1 MGGVLHLILLEGLIR
16 EMQAGDRRI
25 GHFLLAV
32 VVLTWGANFGIVK
45 SAFDTIPP
53 LLFGALRFTVMGIL
67 LLGLAFWR
75 EKEIRIRKEDLGKVI
90 MIGALGLGLYQVLW
104 SLGLNLTS
112 PSNSALILSIQPLLG
127 VLYVDLVKKEPVG
140 RQQYWGMLLALVGVV
155 LVILK
160 PTAKLHFSLETLP
173 GDLLTLMAGFCAA
186 IFFSVWSKPLLKIYS
201 PLRLMSYCMI
211 IGSLVLWIASPFST
225 QPVLWGKVWKETWW
239 SMGYAVVFSGMLGH
253 VFWYEGLERIG
264 VTKSMV
270 YLYFIPIWA
279 VLFNFLMM
287 GETIFL
293 QQILGGV
300 LILLGVHHALKN

>member
-1 MGGVLHLILLEGLIR
+1 M
-16 EMQAGDRRI
+16 
-25 GHFLLAV
+25 GHFFLVV

-53 LLFGALRFTVMGIL
+53 LLFAALRFTVMAIL
-67 LLGLAFWR
+67 LLAITFLR
-75 EKEIRIRKEDLGKVI
+75 EKEILIQKQDLGKVI
-90 MIGALGLGLYQVLW
+90 MVGVLGLGLYQVLW
-104 SLGLNLTS
+104 SIGLNLTS

-186 IFFSVWSKPLLKIYS
+186 IFFSVWSKPLLKTYS
-201 PLRLMSYCMI
+201 PLRLMSYCMV
-211 IGSLVLWIASPFST
+211 IGSLVLWIVSIFLS
-225 QPVLWGKVWKETWW
+225 QPVIWVEVWEKTWW
-239 SMGYAVVFSGMLGH
+239 SMGYAVIFSGMLGH

-293 QQILGGV
+293 QQIFGGV

>member
-1 MGGVLHLILLEGLIR
+1 MVQER
-16 EMQAGDRRI
+16 NDKA
-25 GHFLLAV
+25 GHFFLGI

-67 LLGLAFWR
+67 LLALTFFR
-75 EKEIRIRKEDLGKVI
+75 EKGIQLRKEDLGSII
-90 MIGALGLGLYQVLW
+90 MVGTLGLGLYQVLW

-112 PSNSALILSIQPLLG
+112 PSNSALILSTQPLLG
-127 VLYVDLVKKEPVG
+127 TLYIDLVKKEPVG
-140 RQQYWGMLLALVGVV
+140 RQQYWGMLLALIGVV
-155 LVILK
+155 FVILK

-173 GDLLTLMAGFCAA
+173 GDLLTLLAAFCAA
-186 IFFSVWSKPLLKIYS
+186 IFFSVWSKPLLKSYS

-211 IGSLVLWIASPFST
+211 IGSLILWIASPFSA
-225 QPVLWGKVWKETWW
+225 QPMVWNQVWEKTWW

-279 VLFNFLMM
+279 VVFNFLMM

-300 LILLGVHHALKN
+300 FILLGVHHTLKN

>member
-1 MGGVLHLILLEGLIR
+1 MRQER
-16 EMQAGDRRI
+16 NYQI
-25 GHFLLAV
+25 GHFFLGI

-45 SAFDTIPP
+45 SAYSYLPP

-67 LLGLAFWR
+67 LLVATLWR
-75 EKEIRIRKEDLGKVI
+75 EREIRIQKEDLGKVI
-90 MIGALGLGLYQVLW
+90 MVGALGLGLYQVLW

-211 IGSLVLWIASPFST
+211 IGSLVLWIAALLSA
-225 QPVLWGKVWKETWW
+225 QPVLWGQVWRETWW
-239 SMGYAVVFSGMLGH
+239 SMGYAVLFSGMLGH
-253 VFWYEGLERIG
+253 VFWYEGLGRIG
-264 VTKSMV
+264 ITKSMV

-279 VLFNFLMM
+279 VLFNYFMM

-293 QQILGGV
+293 QQILGGI
-300 LILLGVHHALKN
+300 LILLGVHHTLKN

>member
-1 MGGVLHLILLEGLIR
+1 L
-16 EMQAGDRRI
+16 
-25 GHFLLAV
+25 GHFLLGI

-45 SAFDTIPP
+45 SAFETIPP
-53 LLFGALRFTVMGIL
+53 LLFGAVRFTVMGIL
-67 LLGLAFWR
+67 LLTLTFFR
-75 EKEIRIRKEDLGKVI
+75 EKGIQLRKEDLGKVI
-90 MIGALGLGLYQVLW
+90 MVGALGLGLYQVLW

-112 PSNSALILSIQPLLG
+112 PSNSALILSTQPLLG
-127 VLYVDLVKKEPVG
+127 TLYIDLVKKEPVG

-211 IGSLVLWIASPFST
+211 IGSLVLWIASPFSA
-225 QPVLWGKVWKETWW
+225 QPIVWSQVWEKTWW

-253 VFWYEGLERIG
+253 VFWYEGLGRIG

-279 VLFNFLMM
+279 VLFNTLMM

>member
-1 MGGVLHLILLEGLIR
+1 MVQER
-16 EMQAGDRRI
+16 NDKA
-25 GHFLLAV
+25 GHFFLGI

-67 LLGLAFWR
+67 LLALTFFR
-75 EKEIRIRKEDLGKVI
+75 EKGIQLRKEDLGRVI
-90 MIGALGLGLYQVLW
+90 MVGALGLGLYQVFW

-127 VLYVDLVKKEPVG
+127 VLYVDLIKKEHVG

-173 GDLLTLMAGFCAA
+173 GDLLTLLAAFCAA
-186 IFFSVWSKPLLKIYS
+186 IFFSVWSKPLLKTYS

-211 IGSLVLWIASPFST
+211 IGSLILWIASPFSA
-225 QPVLWGKVWKETWW
+225 QPVVWGQVLEKTWW

-279 VLFNFLMM
+279 VVFNFLMM

-300 LILLGVHHALKN
+300 FILLGVHHTLKN

>member
-1 MGGVLHLILLEGLIR
+1 
-16 EMQAGDRRI
+16 MQAGSLRI
-25 GHFLLAV
+25 GHFFLGI

-45 SAFDTIPP
+45 SAFETIPP
-53 LLFGALRFTVMGIL
+53 LLFGALRFSIMGIL
-67 LLGLAFWR
+67 LLAVAFWR
-75 EKEIRIRKEDLGKVI
+75 EKEIRIRKEDWGKVI
-90 MIGALGLGLYQVLW
+90 MVGALGLGLYQVLW

-112 PSNSALILSIQPLLG
+112 PSNSALILSTQPLLG
-127 VLYVDLVKKEPVG
+127 TLYIDLVKKEPVG

-186 IFFSVWSKPLLKIYS
+186 IFFSVWSKPLLKTYS

-211 IGSLVLWIASPFST
+211 IGSLILWIASPFSA
-225 QPVLWGKVWKETWW
+225 QPVVWGQVLEKTWW
-239 SMGYAVVFSGMLGH
+239 SMGYAVVLSGMLGH

-279 VLFNFLMM
+279 VVFNFLMM

-300 LILLGVHHALKN
+300 LILLGVHHTLKN

>member
-1 MGGVLHLILLEGLIR
+1 MKERNPKV
-16 EMQAGDRRI
+16 
-25 GHFLLAV
+25 GHFLLV
-32 VVLTWGANFGIVK
+32 MVVLTWGANFGIVK
-45 SAFDTIPP
+45 SAYDTIPP
-53 LLFGALRFTVMGIL
+53 LLFGALRFTVTGVL
-67 LLGLAFWR
+67 LLTFTFWQ
-75 EKEIRIRKEDLGKVI
+75 EKEIRVQKKDLGKVVI
-90 MIGALGLGLYQVLW
+90 VGALGLGLYQVLW

-127 VLYVDLVKKEPVG
+127 VLYIDLVKKEPVG
-140 RQQYWGMLLALVGVV
+140 RRQYWGMCLALVGVV

-173 GDLLTLMAGFCAA
+173 GDLLTLMAGFCSA
-186 IFFSVWSKPLLKIYS
+186 IFFSVWSKPLLNIYS

-211 IGSLVLWIASPFST
+211 VGSLVLWIASLFST
-225 QPVLWGKVWKETWW
+225 QPVLWSQVWEKTWW

-253 VFWYEGLERIG
+253 VFWYEGLQRIG

-279 VLFNFLMM
+279 VLFNFVMM

-300 LILLGVHHALKN
+300 LILWGVHHALKD

>member
-1 MGGVLHLILLEGLIR
+1 
-16 EMQAGDRRI
+16 MQDGDRRI

-140 RQQYWGMLLALVGVV
+140 RQQYWGMLVALVGVV

-160 PTAKLHFSLETLP
+160 PTARLHFSLETLP

-239 SMGYAVVFSGMLGH
+239 SMGYAVIFSGMLGH

-287 GETIFL
+287 GETIFP
-293 QQILGGV
+293 QQIFGGV

>member
-1 MGGVLHLILLEGLIR
+1 M
-16 EMQAGDRRI
+16 
-25 GHFLLAV
+25 V

-53 LLFGALRFTVMGIL
+53 LLFGAFRFTVMGIL
-67 LLGLAFWR
+67 LLVATFWR
-75 EKEIRIRKEDLGKVI
+75 EKEIRIRKEDLGKVV
-90 MIGALGLGLYQVLW
+90 MVGTMGLGLYQVLW

-112 PSNSALILSIQPLLG
+112 PSNSALILTTQPLLG
-127 VLYVDLVKKEPVG
+127 TLYIDLIKKEPVG
-140 RQQYWGMLLALVGVV
+140 RQHYWGMLLALVGVV

-173 GDLLTLMAGFCAA
+173 GDLLTLMSAFCAS
-186 IFFSVWSKPLLKIYS
+186 IFFSVWSKPLLKTYS

-211 IGSLVLWIASPFST
+211 IGSLVLWIASLFST
-225 QPVLWGKVWKETWW
+225 QPVLWSQVFEKTWW

>member
-1 MGGVLHLILLEGLIR
+1 M
-16 EMQAGDRRI
+16 
-25 GHFLLAV
+25 GHFLLGI

-45 SAFDTIPP
+45 SAFETIPP
-53 LLFGALRFTVMGIL
+53 LLFGAVRFTVMGIL
-67 LLGLAFWR
+67 LLALTFFR
-75 EKEIRIRKEDLGKVI
+75 EKGIQLRKEDLGKVI
-90 MIGALGLGLYQVLW
+90 MVGALGLGLYQVLW

-112 PSNSALILSIQPLLG
+112 PSNSALILSTQPLLG
-127 VLYVDLVKKEPVG
+127 TLYIDLVKKEPVG

-160 PTAKLHFSLETLP
+160 PTAKLHFLLDTLP

-211 IGSLVLWIASPFST
+211 IGSLVLWIASPFSA
-225 QPVLWGKVWKETWW
+225 QPIVWSQVWEKTWW

-253 VFWYEGLERIG
+253 VLWYEGLGRIG

-279 VLFNFLMM
+279 VLFNTLMM
-287 GETIFL
+287 GETIFP

>member
-1 MGGVLHLILLEGLIR
+1 MKQERNPKVGHL
-16 EMQAGDRRI
+16 
-25 GHFLLAV
+25 FLV
-32 VVLTWGANFGIVK
+32 IVVLAWGANFGIVK
-45 SAFDTIPP
+45 SAYETMPP
-53 LLFGALRFTVMGIL
+53 LLFGALRFTVMGVL
-67 LLGLAFWR
+67 LLVATLWR
-75 EKEIRIRKEDLGKVI
+75 EREIRIEKKHLGNVVVV
-90 MIGALGLGLYQVLW
+90 GAVGLGLYQVLW

-127 VLYVDLVKKEPVG
+127 VLYIDLVKKEPVG
-140 RQQYWGMLLALVGVV
+140 RQQYWGMLISLVGVV

-186 IFFSVWSKPLLKIYS
+186 IFFSVWSKPLLKTYS

-211 IGSLVLWIASPFST
+211 VGSLVLWIASLLST
-225 QPVLWGKVWKETWW
+225 QPVAWSQALEKTWW
-239 SMGYAVVFSGMLGH
+239 SMGYAVFFSGMLGH

-287 GETIFL
+287 GEKIFL

-300 LILLGVHHALKN
+300 LILLGVHHALKE

>member
-1 MGGVLHLILLEGLIR
+1 MVQER
-16 EMQAGDRRI
+16 NDKA
-25 GHFLLAV
+25 GHFFLGI

-67 LLGLAFWR
+67 LLALTFFR
-75 EKEIRIRKEDLGKVI
+75 EKGIQLRKEDLGRVI
-90 MIGALGLGLYQVLW
+90 MVGTLGLGLYQVLW

-112 PSNSALILSIQPLLG
+112 PSNSALILSTQPLLG
-127 VLYVDLVKKEPVG
+127 VLYVDLIKKEHVG

-173 GDLLTLMAGFCAA
+173 GDLLTLMAGFCSA
-186 IFFSVWSKPLLKIYS
+186 IFFSVWSKPLLKSYS

-211 IGSLVLWIASPFST
+211 IGSLVLWIASLFSA
-225 QPVLWGKVWKETWW
+225 QPVIWDQVWEKTWW

-279 VLFNFLMM
+279 VVFNFLMM

-300 LILLGVHHALKN
+300 FILLGVHHTLKH

>member
-1 MGGVLHLILLEGLIR
+1 MRQER
-16 EMQAGDRRI
+16 NYQI
-25 GHFLLAV
+25 GHFFLGI

-45 SAFDTIPP
+45 SAYSYLPP

-67 LLGLAFWR
+67 LLVATLWR
-75 EKEIRIRKEDLGKVI
+75 EKEIRIQKEDLGKVI
-90 MIGALGLGLYQVLW
+90 MVGALGLGLYQVLW

-140 RQQYWGMLLALVGVV
+140 RQQYWGMLLALIGVV

-211 IGSLVLWIASPFST
+211 IGSLVLWIAALLSA
-225 QPVLWGKVWKETWW
+225 QPVLWGQVWRETWW
-239 SMGYAVVFSGMLGH
+239 SMGYAVIFSGMLGH
-253 VFWYEGLERIG
+253 VFWYEGLGRIG
-264 VTKSMV
+264 ITKSMV

-279 VLFNFLMM
+279 VLFNYFMM

-293 QQILGGV
+293 QQILGGI
-300 LILLGVHHALKN
+300 LILLGVHHTLKN

>member
-1 MGGVLHLILLEGLIR
+1 
-16 EMQAGDRRI
+16 MQAGDRRI

-239 SMGYAVVFSGMLGH
+239 SMGYAVIFSGMLGH

-293 QQILGGV
+293 QQIFGGV

>member
-1 MGGVLHLILLEGLIR
+1 
-16 EMQAGDRRI
+16 MQAGSLRI
-25 GHFLLAV
+25 GHFFLGI

-45 SAFDTIPP
+45 SAFETIPP
-53 LLFGALRFTVMGIL
+53 LLFGALRFSIMGIL
-67 LLGLAFWR
+67 LLAVAFWR
-75 EKEIRIRKEDLGKVI
+75 EKEIRIRKEDWGKVI
-90 MIGALGLGLYQVLW
+90 MVGALGLGLYQVFW

-140 RQQYWGMLLALVGVV
+140 RQQYWGMLVALVGVV

-239 SMGYAVVFSGMLGH
+239 SMGYAVIFSGMLGH

-293 QQILGGV
+293 QQIFGGV

>member
-1 MGGVLHLILLEGLIR
+1 LAEEKNQQL
-16 EMQAGDRRI
+16 
-25 GHFLLAV
+25 GHFLLWI

-45 SAFDTIPP
+45 SAFETIPP
-53 LLFGALRFTVMGIL
+53 LLFGAVRFTVMGIL
-67 LLGLAFWR
+67 LLTLTFFR
-75 EKEIRIRKEDLGKVI
+75 EKGIQLRKEDLGKVI
-90 MIGALGLGLYQVLW
+90 MVGALGLGLYQVLW

-112 PSNSALILSIQPLLG
+112 PSNSALILSTQPLLG
-127 VLYVDLVKKEPVG
+127 TLYIDLVKKEPVG
-140 RQQYWGMLLALVGVV
+140 KQQYWGMLLALVGVV

-173 GDLLTLMAGFCAA
+173 GDLLTLIAGFCAA

-211 IGSLVLWIASPFST
+211 IGSLVLWIASPFSA
-225 QPVLWGKVWKETWW
+225 QPIVWSQVWEKTWW

-253 VFWYEGLERIG
+253 VFWYEGLGRIG

-279 VLFNFLMM
+279 VLFNTLMM
-287 GETIFL
+287 GETIFP

>member
-1 MGGVLHLILLEGLIR
+1 MPS
-16 EMQAGDRRI
+16 GDRRI

-53 LLFGALRFTVMGIL
+53 LFFAALRFTVTGIL

-112 PSNSALILSIQPLLG
+112 PSNSALILSTQPLLG
-127 VLYVDLVKKEPVG
+127 TLYIDLVKKEPVG

-186 IFFSVWSKPLLKIYS
+186 IFFSVWSKPLLKTYS

-211 IGSLVLWIASPFST
+211 IGSLVLWIASPFSP
-225 QPVLWGKVWKETWW
+225 QPVLWGQVWEKTWW

-293 QQILGGV
+293 QQIFGGV

>member
-1 MGGVLHLILLEGLIR
+1 MVQER
-16 EMQAGDRRI
+16 NDKA
-25 GHFLLAV
+25 GHFFLGI

-67 LLGLAFWR
+67 LLALTFFR
-75 EKEIRIRKEDLGKVI
+75 EKGIQLRKEDWGRVI
-90 MIGALGLGLYQVLW
+90 MVGTLGLGLYQVLW

-112 PSNSALILSIQPLLG
+112 PSNSALILSTQPLLG
-127 VLYVDLVKKEPVG
+127 VLYVDLIKKEHVG

-173 GDLLTLMAGFCAA
+173 GDLLTLMAGFCSA
-186 IFFSVWSKPLLKIYS
+186 IFFSVWSKPLLKSYS

-211 IGSLVLWIASPFST
+211 IGSLVLWIASPFSA
-225 QPVLWGKVWKETWW
+225 QPVVWGQVLEKTWW
-239 SMGYAVVFSGMLGH
+239 SMGYAVVLSGMLGH

-279 VLFNFLMM
+279 VVFNFLMM

-300 LILLGVHHALKN
+300 LILLGVHHTLKN

>member
-1 MGGVLHLILLEGLIR
+1 L
-16 EMQAGDRRI
+16 
-25 GHFLLAV
+25 GHFLLGI

-45 SAFDTIPP
+45 SAFETIPP
-53 LLFGALRFTVMGIL
+53 LLFGAVRFTVMGIL
-67 LLGLAFWR
+67 LLTLTFFR
-75 EKEIRIRKEDLGKVI
+75 EKGIQLRKEDLGKVI
-90 MIGALGLGLYQVLW
+90 MVGVLGLGLYQVLW

-112 PSNSALILSIQPLLG
+112 PSNSALILSTQPLLG
-127 VLYVDLVKKEPVG
+127 TLYIDLVKKEPVG

-186 IFFSVWSKPLLKIYS
+186 IFFSVWSKPLLKTYS

-211 IGSLVLWIASPFST
+211 IGSLVLWIASPFSA
-225 QPVLWGKVWKETWW
+225 QPIVWSQVWEKTWW

-253 VFWYEGLERIG
+253 VFWYEGLGRIG

-279 VLFNFLMM
+279 VLFNTLMM

>member
-1 MGGVLHLILLEGLIR
+1 M
-16 EMQAGDRRI
+16 
-25 GHFLLAV
+25 GHFLLGI

-45 SAFDTIPP
+45 SAFETIPP
-53 LLFGALRFTVMGIL
+53 LLFGAVRFTVMGIL
-67 LLGLAFWR
+67 LLTLTFFR
-75 EKEIRIRKEDLGKVI
+75 EKGIQLRKEDLGKVI
-90 MIGALGLGLYQVLW
+90 MVGVLGLGLYQVLW

-112 PSNSALILSIQPLLG
+112 PSNSALILSTQPLLG
-127 VLYVDLVKKEPVG
+127 TLYIDLVKKEPVG

-186 IFFSVWSKPLLKIYS
+186 IFFSVWSKPLLKTYS

-211 IGSLVLWIASPFST
+211 IGSLVLWIASPFSA
-225 QPVLWGKVWKETWW
+225 QPIVWSQVWEKTWW

-253 VFWYEGLERIG
+253 VFWYEGLGRIG

-279 VLFNFLMM
+279 VLFNTLMM

>member
-1 MGGVLHLILLEGLIR
+1 MRQER
-16 EMQAGDRRI
+16 NYQI
-25 GHFLLAV
+25 GHFFLGI

-45 SAFDTIPP
+45 SAYSYLPP

-67 LLGLAFWR
+67 LLVATLWR
-75 EKEIRIRKEDLGKVI
+75 EREIRIQKEDLGKVI
-90 MIGALGLGLYQVLW
+90 MVGALGLGLYQVLW

-140 RQQYWGMLLALVGVV
+140 RQQYWGMLLALIGVV

-211 IGSLVLWIASPFST
+211 IGSLVLWIAALLSA
-225 QPVLWGKVWKETWW
+225 QPVLWGQVWRETWW
-239 SMGYAVVFSGMLGH
+239 SMGYAVIFSGMLGH
-253 VFWYEGLERIG
+253 VFWYEGLGRIG
-264 VTKSMV
+264 ITKSMV

-279 VLFNFLMM
+279 VLFNYFMM

-293 QQILGGV
+293 QQILGGI
-300 LILLGVHHALKN
+300 LILLGVHHTLKN